1 MKTLINKFEGQ
12 SEKETWLMTKPDF
25 LYPIKITNL
34 QKEIYRNID
43 LFLNK
48 GKTILIEKGN
58 RYQFVLGLR
67 IISKILREIV
77 INLRYS

>member
-1 MKTLINKFEGQ
+1 
-12 SEKETWLMTKPDF
+12 MTKPDF

-34 QKEIYRNID
+34 LKEIYRDID

-48 GKTILIEKGN
+48 GKTILIEKEN
-58 RYQFVLGLR
+58 RYQFVVGLR

>member
-1 MKTLINKFEGQ
+1 MI
-12 SEKETWLMTKPDF
+12 KPDF

-34 QKEIYRNID
+34 QKEIYINID

-48 GKTILIEKGN
+48 GKTILIEKEN
-58 RYQFVLGLR
+58 RYQFVFGLR

>member
-1 MKTLINKFEGQ
+1 
-12 SEKETWLMTKPDF
+12 MTKPDF
-25 LYPIKITNL
+25 LYPIKITYL
-34 QKEIYRNID
+34 QKEIYRNVD

-48 GKTILIEKGN
+48 GKPILIEKEN

>member
-1 MKTLINKFEGQ
+1 MI
-12 SEKETWLMTKPDF
+12 KPDF

-48 GKTILIEKGN
+48 GKTILIEKEN

>member
-1 MKTLINKFEGQ
+1 
-12 SEKETWLMTKPDF
+12 MTKPDF

-34 QKEIYRNID
+34 QKEIYRDID

-48 GKTILIEKGN
+48 GKTILIEKEN